1 MLHAGGTGLILGR
14 GTRIP
19 HTTWCDQKKI
29 KKKCWKRHLFKG
41 PTALELPAFRKG
53 GLEGPKLLFIK
64 EVLKIPIFMCP
75 LSLLLLFFSRSVM
88 SDSLQC
94 HGLQHARLPCPS
106 LLLRVCS
113 NSCPLSKWCY
123 LTISSS
129 AVFFSFCPQSFP
141 AWGSLSMSQSFT
153 SGGQSIGA
161 SASASVL
168 PMNIQD
174 WFPIGWTGWIS
185 LLSHHLRWFWS
196 PPKIK
201 SDTVSIVSPSICQEV
216 MGPDAMIF
224 VFWMLSFRPTFS
236 LSSFTS
242 SRGSLA
248 LLYFLP

>member
-94 HGLQHARLPCPS
+94 HGLQHARLPCPLPS
-106 LLLRVCS
+106 PWACS
-113 NSCPLSKWCY
+113 NSCPSSQWLHP
-123 LTISSS
+123 TISSS
-129 AVFFSFCPQSFP
+129 VVPFSFCLQSFP
-141 AWGSLSMSQSFT
+141 ASGSF
-153 SGGQSIGA
+153 
-161 SASASVL
+161 SVAL
-168 PMNIQD
+168 HIRWPKY
-174 WFPIGWTGWIS
+174 WSLFPNKFI
-185 LLSHHLRWFWS
+185 
-196 PPKIK
+196 
-201 SDTVSIVSPSICQEV
+201 D
-216 MGPDAMIF
+216 
-224 VFWMLSFRPTFS
+224 FS
-236 LSSFTS
+236 LPVCLSI
-242 SRGSLA
+242 
-248 LLYFLP
+248 

>member
-106 LLLRVCS
+106 PTCGACS
-113 NSCPLSKWCY
+113 NSCPLSQWCHP
-123 LTISSS
+123 TISSS
-129 AVFFSFCPQSFP
+129 VVPIVDLKCCVSFSCTAKCFSYSYIYIYFFQIIFP
-141 AWGSLSMSQSFT
+141 YR
-153 SGGQSIGA
+153 
-161 SASASVL
+161 
-168 PMNIQD
+168 
-174 WFPIGWTGWIS
+174 
-185 LLSHHLRWFWS
+185 LLQNR
-196 PPKIK
+196 
-201 SDTVSIVSPSICQEV
+201 V
-216 MGPDAMIF
+216 
-224 VFWMLSFRPTFS
+224 
-236 LSSFTS
+236 
-242 SRGSLA
+242 
-248 LLYFLP
+248 